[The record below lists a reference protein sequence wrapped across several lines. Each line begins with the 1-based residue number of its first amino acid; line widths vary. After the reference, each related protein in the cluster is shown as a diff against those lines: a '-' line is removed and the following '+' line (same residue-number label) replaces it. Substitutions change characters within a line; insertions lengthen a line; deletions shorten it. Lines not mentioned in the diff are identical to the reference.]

1 MNSLFGWLN
10 QAQEKGQQYTLAQL
24 KRLKL
29 KFILAVSQLIGA
41 ALSVLFGIL
50 STHWSCTIGFV
61 WHLVAFCFFTH
72 FVGPWRVCSVRMVGV
87 HNPRIF
93 NRGRSLTHSRD
104 ISRRCQT
111 SFISK
116 GVDCH
121 FE

>member
-10 QAQEKGQQYTLAQL
+10 QAQEKGQQYTVAQL
-24 KRLKL
+24 KRL
-29 KFILAVSQLIGA
+29 
-41 ALSVLFGIL
+41 
-50 STHWSCTIGFV
+50 TIGFV

-72 FVGPWRVCSVRMVGV
+72 SVGPWRVCSVRMVGV